1 MHTCTSSLLGAVL
14 VSLVLMMEYEGDVA
28 CLPRMSLP
36 VLTGRGRGCW
46 CGGAGRRAGG
56 GPDPGA
62 SGRVS
67 AGEGPRRLGRAGATR
82 QRARGG
88 GAASAGAA
96 RLPAGGGWRPLPTP
110 SNGHAAGAA
119 WPLQGGG
126 GTAAGEVVGRLL
138 AAPDGGTPWLPLG
151 FTHLPDVRWRYH
163 TIVAAD
169 KQFHMARLLRLWAPR
184 WRRSAARSK
193 APVAAMLRRGE
204 GLRTWEWTAHPRC
217 TMQRVGYATRG

>member
-96 RLPAGGGWRPLPTP
+96 RLPAGGGGGRSRPPAMATP
-110 SNGHAAGAA
+110 LGRRGHCRGAAG
-119 WPLQGGG
+119 PLLVRWWGGCWRLLTGGRRGSPLVSRTSQTSAGVTIPSSLQTNSSTWHGFSDCGHRDGGG
-126 GTAAGEVVGRLL
+126 Q
-138 AAPDGGTPWLPLG
+138 PP
-151 FTHLPDVRWRYH
+151 
-163 TIVAAD
+163 
-169 KQFHMARLLRLWAPR
+169 
-184 WRRSAARSK
+184 AAR
-193 APVAAMLRRGE
+193 
-204 GLRTWEWTAHPRC
+204 PRSQPC
-217 TMQRVGYATRG
+217 